1 MALRLFCVSDDSNQ
15 IQFFLFVMILKYA
28 VIPVRDGIIPDALA
42 SISRHTGEC
51 KTVMRTGYAENAES
65 QSQEN

>member
-1 MALRLFCVSDDSNQ
+1 MTTTVEPVELEYWM
-15 IQFFLFVMILKYA
+15 MILEYA
-28 VIPVRDGIIPDALA
+28 VIPVRDGIIPDVLA
-42 SISRHTGEC
+42 SISRRTGEC